1 MLEFHSL
8 SEFSRSNCVGIC
20 AFLVP
25 ANILATVMT
34 LFLTFVNRPRWQ
46 VFQSAGIASVFS
58 FFMVWHVY
66 TWFSI
71 GVIMPPT
78 YILLSLGT
86 TCLLTNLGAIV
97 WRVNFRYG
105 TPSPHLLMKSTA
117 AFKSS
122 RMKSG

>member
-1 MLEFHSL
+1 
-8 SEFSRSNCVGIC
+8 
-20 AFLVP
+20 
-25 ANILATVMT
+25 MT

-46 VFQSAGIASVFS
+46 VFQSAGIAAGFS
-58 FFMVWHVY
+58 FLMVWHVY

-78 YILLSLGT
+78 YILMSLGT

-105 TPSPHLLMKSTA
+105 TSSPQSKLIDEIN
-117 AFKSS
+117 SS
-122 RMKSG
+122 F

>member
-34 LFLTFVNRPRWQ
+34 LFLTFVNRPRRQ
-46 VFQSAGIASVFS
+46 VFQSAGIAAVFS

-97 WRVNFRYG
+97 WRVSFRHS
-105 TPSPHLLMKSTA
+105 TPSPRSKLIDEIN
-117 AFKSS
+117 SS
-122 RMKSG
+122 F